1 MVGFGVITKP
11 ASRCAR
17 TIGMAGLSGRPMSFP
32 RKSTAA
38 AAFCLALL
46 ACRESAEP
54 DRPENGAVQ
63 PAQPAPLPVAEPP
76 LNREALLLAAMRAA
90 SAYAAGSSDSDVQRG
105 LDGKR
110 FEMRVRFG
118 CPDVEPKDDAPYQST
133 YDPVERRLTL
143 RAAPDVSSDDPS
155 LVGIADDQVEALEG
169 FWVRRPWLLTAACP
183 VLPTTAGGDEPPTE
197 PDAKAPERFRSR
209 IAIAQFFTAADPR
222 TRRRD
227 ERPYQYTTRLAE
239 GEQPSPA
246 GYDMVVSGRLRR
258 LPNGRVVTCSGSA
271 VDVAP
276 TCVISVIV
284 DHVSMSR
291 GDTGVILA
299 EWGAA

>member
-1 MVGFGVITKP
+1 MQ
-11 ASRCAR
+11 R
-17 TIGMAGLSGRPMSFP
+17 
-32 RKSTAA
+32 
-38 AAFCLALL
+38 
-46 ACRESAEP
+46 
-54 DRPENGAVQ
+54 
-63 PAQPAPLPVAEPP
+63 AQPAPLPVAEPP

-90 SAYAAGSSDSDVQRG
+90 SAYAAGSGDSNVQRG

-118 CPDVEPKDDAPYQST
+118 CPDEEPKGDAAYQAT

-143 RAAPDVSSDDPS
+143 SAAPDVRRDDPS
-155 LVGIADDQVEALEG
+155 LVGISDDQVEALEG

-183 VLPTTAGGDEPPTE
+183 VPPITTGGDEPPAE
-197 PDAKAPERFRSR
+197 PDAKASEQLGSR

-227 ERPYQYTTRLAE
+227 ERPYRYTARLTE
-239 GEQPSPA
+239 GEQPSAA

-258 LPNGRVVTCSGSA
+258 LPNGRVVTCSAPA

-276 TCVISVIV
+276 TCIISVIV

-291 GDTGVILA
+291 VDTGAILA